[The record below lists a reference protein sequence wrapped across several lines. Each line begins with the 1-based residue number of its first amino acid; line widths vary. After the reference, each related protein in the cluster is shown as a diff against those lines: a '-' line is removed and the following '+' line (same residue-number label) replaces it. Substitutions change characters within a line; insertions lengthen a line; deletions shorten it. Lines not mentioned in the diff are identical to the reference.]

1 MEQTHHDENYPG
13 IDFIDSHLE
22 MMLSPQQQQEQK
34 QHNEQFSIILEKD
47 KKKAQNRAAQ
57 KAFRERKIARMKE
70 LQDSL
75 NASEQIRLNLLHEIE
90 QLKLLNTEIN
100 TENQFL
106 RKQTESNTYQGLSPP
121 TSINDDLG
129 QLIEPKSFSFPTKET
144 FFKTLMLDQFGE
156 TFISEKFPEDLT
168 YPGIQLLSV
177 PATWEYLQ
185 KIIQRDDIEFDM
197 TMVMNNLKRNHVC
210 TEEGPSYPIYLI
222 NQMIVQAIE
231 QSP

>member
-1 MEQTHHDENYPG
+1 
-13 IDFIDSHLE
+13 
-22 MMLSPQQQQEQK
+22 
-34 QHNEQFSIILEKD
+34 
-47 KKKAQNRAAQ
+47 
-57 KAFRERKIARMKE
+57 MKE

-75 NASEQIRLNLLHEIE
+75 DASEQIRLNLLHEIE

-121 TSINDDLG
+121 TSINDDIG

-156 TFISEKFPEDLT
+156 NFISEKFPEDLT

>member
-1 MEQTHHDENYPG
+1 MEQSHQDESYPG
-13 IDFIDSHLE
+13 IDFIDTHFG
-22 MMLSPQQQQEQK
+22 MMLPPQK
-34 QHNEQFSIILEKD
+34 QEPNNEQFSTILEKA

-70 LQDSL
+70 LQDNL
-75 NASEQIRLNLLHEIE
+75 DKSEQIRRNLLNEIE

-106 RKQTESNTYQGLSPP
+106 RKQTESTTYQGLSPP
-121 TSINDDLG
+121 TSINEDID
-129 QLIEPKSFSFPTKET
+129 QIAEPKSFSFPTKET
-144 FFKTLMLDQFGE
+144 FFKTLMADQFGE
-156 TFISEKFPEDLT
+156 KFILEQYPKDLT

-177 PATWEYLQ
+177 PATCEYLQ
-185 KIIQRDDIEFDM
+185 KIIHRDDFEFDM

-210 TEEGPSYPIYLI
+210 TEEGPSYPIFLI